1 MVNHDGDGIEA
12 AIGEEGQFGPGFVGG
27 EWRAGVEDVVGE
39 EAGDAGGAVEEF
51 MVAVLELSGDVLVVD
66 EILGVVFGVDGL
78 VAEIAEV
85 VDADSEFVWLALFV
99 LHGLM
104 REGGVERVV
113 DECAFEI
120 VWFWGAVATE
130 SVDHAE
136 MPPSH
141 DFALEFLFSPH
152 GVEDGLVGAV
162 VHEVGSATA
171 IVPGIMI
178 LHSLHFFP
186 CSPKHLSHVLGGPD
200 DVAAFDVRCH
210 ER

>member
-1 MVNHDGDGIEA
+1 MMDHDGDGIEA
-12 AIGEEGQFGPGFVGG
+12 AIGEEGQFGPGLVGG

-51 MVAVLELSGDVLVVD
+51 MVAVLELGGDVLVVD

-85 VDADSEFVWLALFV
+85 VDADSELVWLALFV

-120 VWFWGAVATE
+120 VWFWGAAATE

-162 VHEVGSATA
+162 VHEVGSTTA
-171 IVPGIMI
+171 IVPWIMI
-178 LHSLHFFP
+178 LHGLHFLP

-200 DVAAFDVRCH
+200 DVAAFHVRCH